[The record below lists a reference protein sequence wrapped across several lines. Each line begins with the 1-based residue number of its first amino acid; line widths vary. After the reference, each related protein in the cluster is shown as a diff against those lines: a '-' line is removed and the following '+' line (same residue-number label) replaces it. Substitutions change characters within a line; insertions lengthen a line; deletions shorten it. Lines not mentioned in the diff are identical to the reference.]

1 MNEFDDVVFFSPGS
15 VIQRSLSILLGE
27 LPVFLLLTAM
37 VYAPFIG
44 LSVAGSM
51 LDSSSMATSL
61 VASGYLIS
69 LVCQPLATAAL
80 IHGVFRRLRGE
91 RASLGDSLQT
101 MTSRLFPVI
110 GFSLLSSLIIGIGY
124 MLCIIPGIIMSCL
137 MYVGLPA
144 VVVENR
150 GPIEAIRRSDGLTEG
165 FRWGIFGLL
174 FVIGLSQLVLQW
186 GLTMALGMLDFS
198 TLFSDVMV
206 TVWVS
211 QIMLYILQ
219 IATTALSGVFVAV
232 AYHDLRVSRD
242 GIDSGDLV
250 SVFD

>member
-15 VIQRSLSILLGE
+15 VIQRSLSILVGE
-27 LPVFLLLTAM
+27 LPLFLSLTAM
-37 VYAPFIG
+37 VYVPFIA
-44 LSVAGSM
+44 LVM
-51 LDSSSMATSL
+51 LGVVLGDDLMYASL
-61 VASGYLIS
+61 TMSGYLIS
-69 LVCQPLATAAL
+69 LICQPLATAAL

-91 RASLGDSLQT
+91 RASLSDSLQT
-101 MTSRLFPVI
+101 MVSRLFPVI
-110 GFSLLSSLIIGIGY
+110 GFSLLSSLLIGIGW
-124 MLCIIPGIIMSCL
+124 MLCLIPGIIMSCVL
-137 MYVGLPA
+137 YVGLPS

-174 FVIGLSQLVLQW
+174 IVIGLSQLALQW
-186 GLTMALGMLDFS
+186 GASMALIALDFG
-198 TLFSDVMV
+198 TLLGDINISIWANQLVM
-206 TVWVS
+206 
-211 QIMLYILQ
+211 YILQ
-219 IATTALSGVFVAV
+219 IFTTALSGVFTAV

>member
-1 MNEFDDVVFFSPGS
+1 MNDSDEPIFFSPGS

-27 LPVFLLLTAM
+27 LPLFLLLTAM

-44 LSVAGSM
+44 LTM
-51 LDSSSMATSL
+51 LIGALEDHLIAPYVTTL
-61 VASGYLIS
+61 GYLTS

-101 MTSRLFPVI
+101 MASRFLPVI
-110 GFSLLSSLIIGIGY
+110 GFSLLSSLIIGIGW
-124 MLCIIPGIIMSCL
+124 MLCLLPGIIMTCVL
-137 MYVGLPA
+137 YVGLPA
-144 VVVENR
+144 VVVEAR

-165 FRWGIFGLL
+165 FRLGIFGLIFIL
-174 FVIGLSQLVLQW
+174 GLGQLALQW
-186 GLTMALGMLDFS
+186 GMTTVTSTIGSSAIANDVPLFLTIHQLGS
-198 TLFSDVMV
+198 YAV
-206 TVWVS
+206 
-211 QIMLYILQ
+211 QIV
-219 IATTALSGVFVAV
+219 TTALSAVFVTV

-242 GIDSGDLV
+242 GIDSSDLV